1 MHTKSIFCKL
11 LSLTGTVKVSN
22 IVASAVNI
30 GFFGHML
37 CVTKHITV
45 DMNV

>member
-1 MHTKSIFCKL
+1 M
-11 LSLTGTVKVSN
+11 TGTLKFSN

-37 CVTKHITV
+37 CVMKHVTV
-45 DMNV
+45 DMYV